1 MGYERNDRFR
11 DRNRDDDRYGS
22 SSGYGYGRE
31 QGGYR
36 ADNRY
41 GGFSDRDARW
51 RAPERSDRDYG
62 RAQYGRSEHGRS
74 DYGRSDYGRPA
85 DYDYDERGFFSRAG
99 DEVRSWFGDE
109 DAERRREYDHRYD
122 ERYEREQ
129 GYGDRYGSGYGTG
142 RAYGRSYGGY
152 GEERGRTRDWG
163 ERQGYADRDLRS
175 RHRDRG
181 HDDDSRGSYVDW
193 RERQNSLFDQDYDEY
208 RREHQ
213 SKFDTDFT
221 NWRTRRDTQ
230 RGSLGK
236 VTEHM
241 EVIGSD
247 GVHVGIVDKVRGDRI
262 LLTKNDKDAGGHHHS
277 IPSRWIDR
285 VDDRVILEKTAEQA
299 QAAWRDEENRQA
311 LFGDKDDQRGTGT
324 NTYSRSF

>member
-11 DRNRDDDRYGS
+11 DRYRDEDRQGYGH
-22 SSGYGYGRE
+22 GYGRE

-36 ADNRY
+36 GENRY
-41 GGFSDRDARW
+41 GGFSDRDARL
-51 RAPERSDRDYG
+51 RGQERDDRG
-62 RAQYGRSEHGRS
+62 YGRSG
-74 DYGRSDYGRPA
+74 YGRSDYGRPA
-85 DYDYDERGFFSRAG
+85 DYDYDERGFLSRAG
-99 DEVRSWFGDE
+99 DEVRSWFGDDE
-109 DAERRREYDHRYD
+109 AERRREYDHRYD

-163 ERQGYADRDLRS
+163 EQRGAADRDVRS

-181 HDDDSRGSYVDW
+181 HDDDSRGSYVEW

-213 SKFDTDFT
+213 SKFDTDFA
-221 NWRTRRDTQ
+221 NWRTRRETQ
-230 RGSLGK
+230 RGSLAL

-241 EVIGSD
+241 EVVGSD

-285 VDDRVILEKTAEQA
+285 VDDRVILEKTAQQA
-299 QAAWRDEENRQA
+299 QSAWRDEEDRQA
-311 LFGDKDDQRGTGT
+311 LFGDKDERRGTVGT
-324 NTYSRSF
+324 DSYTRSF

>member
-22 SSGYGYGRE
+22 SYGYGYGRE

-36 ADNRY
+36 GEPRY

-51 RAPERSDRDYG
+51 RAQERNRQDYGERSGYG
-62 RAQYGRSEHGRS
+62 RQ
-74 DYGRSDYGRPA
+74 A
-85 DYDYDERGFFSRAG
+85 DYDYDDRGFFSRAG

-109 DAERRREYDHRYD
+109 DAERRRDYDHRYD

-142 RAYGRSYGGY
+142 RAYGRTYGGY

-163 ERQGYADRDLRS
+163 ERQGYADRDVRS

-181 HDDDSRGSYVDW
+181 REDDSRGSYVEW
-193 RERQNSLFDQDYDEY
+193 RERQNTLFDQDYDEY

-213 SKFDTDFT
+213 SKFDTDFA

-230 RGSLGK
+230 RGSLGT

-285 VDDRVILEKTAEQA
+285 VDERVILEKTAEQA
-299 QAAWRDEENRQA
+299 QSAWRDEENRQA
-311 LFGDKDDQRGTGT
+311 LFGDGDRDDRRGDAGT
-324 NTYSRSF
+324 YVYSRSLYTGY